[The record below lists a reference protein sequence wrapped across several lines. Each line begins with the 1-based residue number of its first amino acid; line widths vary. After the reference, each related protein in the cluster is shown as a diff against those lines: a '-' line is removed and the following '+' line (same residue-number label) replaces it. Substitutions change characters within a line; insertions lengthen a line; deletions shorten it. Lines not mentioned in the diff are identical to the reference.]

1 MSDITIK
8 LLEKDDA
15 KELFDFEIK
24 NRSFFEKTCLPRGNS
39 YYKFNNFIKI
49 INELVDEQNIGMHY
63 MYIIRNSENKIVG
76 RVNLVDIVRGNFNKA
91 EIGYRIGH
99 EYIGRG
105 YGEKAVKLALDDAV
119 NKYKLHRIEAG
130 VSPENIA
137 SQKVLI
143 KNDFNVV
150 GTYKKY
156 ILLNG
161 KWYDSIIFEKVL
173 D

>member
-1 MSDITIK
+1 MSDIIIK

-24 NRSFFEKTCLPRGNS
+24 NRSFFEKTCLSRGDS
-39 YYKFNNFIKI
+39 YYYFNNFIKLMF
-49 INELVDEQNIGMHY
+49 ELVDEQSLGMHY
-63 MYIIRNSENKIVG
+63 MYIIRNSEHKIVG

-91 EIGYRIGH
+91 EIGYRIGE

-105 YGEKAVKLALDDAV
+105 YAEKAVKLALYDAV

-130 VSPENIA
+130 VSPENTA
-137 SQKVLI
+137 SQKVLL
-143 KNDFNVV
+143 KNNFKMV

-161 KWYDSIIFEKVL
+161 KWSDSIIFEKVL